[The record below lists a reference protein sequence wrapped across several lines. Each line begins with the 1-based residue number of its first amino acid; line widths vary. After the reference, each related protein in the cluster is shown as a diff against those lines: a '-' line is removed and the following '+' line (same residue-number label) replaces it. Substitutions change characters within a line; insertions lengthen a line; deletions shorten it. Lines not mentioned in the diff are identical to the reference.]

1 MADMES
7 SKENSEDAFYCLVV
21 GSRTLTDYDFFRTK
35 MDFFLLNQK
44 KVVIV
49 SGGARR
55 GADSFAERYAE
66 EKGYP
71 AEIILAEWDKYKKTA
86 GYIRNEKMHQYI
98 SNKPK
103 RGVVAF
109 WDGISKGTAHSFSLS
124 KKYNNPL
131 KLVRF

>member
-1 MADMES
+1 MADMEK
-7 SKENSEDAFYCLVV
+7 SKEDSEDVFYCLVV

-35 MDFFLLNQK
+35 MDFFLSNQK
-44 KVVIV
+44 NVVIV

-55 GADSFAERYAE
+55 GADSFSERYAK
-66 EKGYP
+66 EKGHP
-71 AEIILAEWDKYKKTA
+71 AEIFFAEWDKYKKAA

-98 SNKPK
+98 SHKPK

-109 WDGISKGTAHSFSLS
+109 WDSVSKGTAHSFSLA